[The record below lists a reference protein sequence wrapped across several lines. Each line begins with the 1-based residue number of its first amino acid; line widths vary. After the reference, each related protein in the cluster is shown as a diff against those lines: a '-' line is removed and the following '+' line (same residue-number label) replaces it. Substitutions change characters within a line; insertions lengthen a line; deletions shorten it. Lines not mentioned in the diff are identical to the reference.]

1 MAGTYQ
7 PGEHK
12 DLSGVYTRIVTAITA
27 VSLGARG
34 IVAYPFTASWGP
46 VNELQDIY
54 GETDFKDLFNAE
66 DAGFTANKILTHA
79 FKGSPSLVLGYRMG
93 AGAIKGKA
101 TLAAGAG
108 AGWVLET
115 LYPSARSL
123 TAKVTD
129 NLSSGKIVEILEG
142 GRSLAKVEAN
152 TVADLAAALNTT
164 DFVRVE
170 TVGEALPDA
179 AAGVPFAGGS
189 NGSTVTG
196 TEYTAFREVLEA
208 DGRARALALDTY
220 EDAAEV
226 AATVAWVRRVRNE
239 GLYISFVNG
248 GPLAWDND
256 IAAANVVSKGF
267 NHRAIINVGNGADG
281 YTAGDM
287 AIFVAARAASVPLN
301 RSITDENTPYAQV
314 NKKLT
319 KSTRITAKKAGTLLF
334 VQNGNFVQIDEGINT
349 LTQIADPENER
360 LEFSKIR
367 VSNTLDQIAGDLEV
381 FGDEYKKTRSNT
393 PEARET
399 YAALVEDSYYAPL
412 VAQEVLA
419 AGATYRPDT
428 EYHGPN
434 AIHTA
439 KIDEAYF
446 VSGITPVDGME
457 KIYQKIGVNF

>member
-7 PGEHK
+7 QGEHK

-27 VSLGARG
+27 VAQGARG

-46 VNELQDIY
+46 VNELQEIY
-54 GETDFKDLFNAE
+54 GETDFKNLFDAE
-66 DAGFTANKILTHA
+66 AAGFTANKILTHA

-93 AGAIKGKA
+93 AGATKGTA

-108 AGWVLET
+108 SSWELET
-115 LYPSARSL
+115 LYPSARVFTL
-123 TAKVTD
+123 RVTD
-129 NLSSGKIVEILEG
+129 NLSGGKIVEVLEAG
-142 GRSLAKVEAN
+142 KSLAKVEAN
-152 TVADLAAALNTT
+152 TVVNLEAALNAT
-164 DFVRVE
+164 DFVRV
-170 TVGEALPDA
+170 TKVGTDLPDVVGGA
-179 AAGVPFAGGS
+179 PFAGGS

-196 TEYTAFREVLEA
+196 TEYTAFREVIEA
-208 DGRARALALDTY
+208 DGRAKSLALDSY
-220 EDAAEV
+220 LDAAEV
-226 AATVAWVRRVRNE
+226 ATTVAWVRRVRSE

-256 IAAANVVSKGF
+256 TAAANTASKGF

-287 AIFVAARAASVPLN
+287 AIFVAARVASVALN
-301 RSITDENTPYAQV
+301 RGITDENIPYAQV

-349 LTQIADPENER
+349 LTQIADPELER
-360 LEFSKIR
+360 LEFGKIR
-367 VSNTLDQIAGDLEV
+367 VSNTLDQIATDLEV

-399 YAALVEDSYYAPL
+399 YAALVEDSYYGPL
-412 VAQEVLA
+412 MAQEVLQ

-428 EYHGPN
+428 EYHGPD
-434 AIHTA
+434 AIYTA

-457 KIYQKIGVNF
+457 KIYQKVGVNF